1 PGPVRHVASPR
12 LGNGRRLRLPGRYS
26 RGLRLLAAGFAVLPN
41 RQGPR
46 GGPLLRP
53 PPSGDGFVPSMRH
66 AGDSYNKGTQR
77 PFLAPEIP
85 AGVAAEAE
93 GAELRRLLS
102 SDGLHLRRL
111 AVAGP
116 DARALVVRALAFSLP
131 GLCNQTTRRARGD
144 SASPVARADRRPR
157 RPAPP

>member
-1 PGPVRHVASPR
+1 
-12 LGNGRRLRLPGRYS
+12 
-26 RGLRLLAAGFAVLPN
+26 
-41 RQGPR
+41 
-46 GGPLLRP
+46 
-53 PPSGDGFVPSMRH
+53 
-66 AGDSYNKGTQR
+66 
-77 PFLAPEIP
+77 
-85 AGVAAEAE
+85 
-93 GAELRRLLS
+93 S

-157 RPAPP
+157 RPAPPRAAEDVPGEVPPAKDLFRLTPAGARLSPPRRGARPPEAPGERWPGPRFITLRGPRCGAPRAQREGFSNGPDHPRHRRRRLHRRMFRPPSCYRTPG